1 MPPENMN
8 QSDQSNVNPLEQKQL
23 KLEPQVLNTD
33 SIIVIKNE
41 DLKLTIAAPVMGF

>member
-41 DLKLTIAAPVMGF
+41 DLN